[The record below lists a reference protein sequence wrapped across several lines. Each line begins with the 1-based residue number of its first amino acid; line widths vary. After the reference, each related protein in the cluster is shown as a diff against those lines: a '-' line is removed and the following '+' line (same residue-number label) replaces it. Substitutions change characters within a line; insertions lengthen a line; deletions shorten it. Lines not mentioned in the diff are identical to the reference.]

1 MQTGTSLYLD
11 EVDLGEAVIAARL
24 LDVEDGDDIFVV
36 KVSEELHFA
45 QGS

>member
-1 MQTGTSLYLD
+1 MRAVMSRYLD
-11 EVDLGEAVIAARL
+11 EVDLGKAVVGARL

-45 QGS
+45 KCS